1 MAMRDWGEASS
12 TGSDCPSEAMDEAD
26 EPEGHPVSSGTSEQN
41 DREDEDTLSSPA
53 DVPLP
58 PSPPS
63 SALAIEIPSSLPPP
77 PPAHPSPSPSSPPQ
91 RSPARPL
98 SSLSRLSRRATLC
111 LSRLVDLEELDLTG
125 PPPTEGDEP
134 SEREKEVI
142 ARVVG
147 DEVRRV
153 REEVEGM
160 VEEALRGDVA
170 AQGLNRMEA
179 PRGKDLCVRTA
190 FAGEPADEEKDQ
202 PTNEVLTWFG
212 TDAGKVR
219 PACLVAYLGRRS

>member
-1 MAMRDWGEASS
+1 M
-12 TGSDCPSEAMDEAD
+12 
-26 EPEGHPVSSGTSEQN
+26 
-41 DREDEDTLSSPA
+41 
-53 DVPLP
+53 
-58 PSPPS
+58 
-63 SALAIEIPSSLPPP
+63 
-77 PPAHPSPSPSSPPQ
+77 
-91 RSPARPL
+91 
-98 SSLSRLSRRATLC
+98 
-111 LSRLVDLEELDLTG
+111 TG

-190 FAGEPADEEKDQ
+190 SAGEPADEEKDQ